1 MNIRNID
8 NQKFGAIVPENK
20 KVEEILFERLKTPKR
35 YIQYKDIVKSQ
46 EDKKLDVF
54 IFEGKN
60 KRLEAAIRT
69 PNGFLIREKENYF
82 NALFNLSPIKFIE
95 KICKYA
101 DDFANKYYK

>member
-46 EDKKLDVF
+46 DWMYLSLKVKIKDWKQLFVLQTD
-54 IFEGKN
+54 
-60 KRLEAAIRT
+60 
-69 PNGFLIREKENYF
+69 FL
-82 NALFNLSPIKFIE
+82 
-95 KICKYA
+95 
-101 DDFANKYYK
+101 